1 MQVGLVFIDSYYDN
15 PSTIKGSINARG
27 IFINDIIAP
36 VVASSTNSEF
46 MVRASDKNDTEN
58 VKKAL
63 MIINP
68 DAYYWGLINDED
80 ALKEIFKRSNIRMA
94 GNVCNQMKKE
104 ALFRPKPSP
113 ELVQELQMLDEG
125 NVAAFEGRDIATFDL
140 AIMRTLPRLKGI
152 SANLRKQLIV
162 TLRIRTWW
170 GIVICFSLVI
180 SGPRWMTL
188 TFFALISFLAL
199 KEYCTL
205 ISVHF
210 PRWLYLVIPL
220 NYLLIGFN
228 CFELF
233 LLFIPL
239 TGFLILATWR
249 VFVGDPSGFLHI
261 VSAIFWGWIMTVFAL
276 SHTAWLLMLPTINI
290 QGGALLVL
298 FLLALTGS
306 NNIAQYL
313 WGKSCGRRKVVPK
326 VSPGKTLEGLVGGV
340 ITTMI
345 ASLIIGPLLT
355 PLNTL
360 QALLA
365 GLLIGISGF
374 CGDVVMSA
382 IKRDIGVKDS
392 GKLLPGHGGLLD
404 RIDSLIFTATVF
416 FYFIRYCCY

>member
-1 MQVGLVFIDSYYDN
+1 MKLHYVFV
-15 PSTIKGSINARG
+15 PGG
-27 IFINDIIAP
+27 
-36 VVASSTNSEF
+36 
-46 MVRASDKNDTEN
+46 
-58 VKKAL
+58 
-63 MIINP
+63 
-68 DAYYWGLINDED
+68 
-80 ALKEIFKRSNIRMA
+80 
-94 GNVCNQMKKE
+94 
-104 ALFRPKPSP
+104 
-113 ELVQELQMLDEG
+113 
-125 NVAAFEGRDIATFDL
+125 
-140 AIMRTLPRLKGI
+140 
-152 SANLRKQLIV
+152 
-162 TLRIRTWW
+162 

-210 PRWLYLVIPL
+210 PRWLYWVIPL
-220 NYLLIGFN
+220 NYLFIGFN
-228 CFELF
+228 CFELY

-239 TGFLILATWR
+239 AGFLILATGQ
-249 VFVGDPSGFLHI
+249 VFMGDPSGFLHT

-276 SHTAWLLMLPTINI
+276 SHAAWLLMLPTTNI

-298 FLLALTGS
+298 FLLALTES
-306 NNIAQYL
+306 NDIAQYL

-404 RIDSLIFTATVF
+404 RIDSLIFTAPVF

>member
-1 MQVGLVFIDSYYDN
+1 MLEKSLATLF
-15 PSTIKGSINARG
+15 
-27 IFINDIIAP
+27 
-36 VVASSTNSEF
+36 
-46 MVRASDKNDTEN
+46 
-58 VKKAL
+58 AL
-63 MIINP
+63 LIL
-68 DAYYWGLINDED
+68 ATLINRFLLWRLPERKGDE
-80 ALKEIFKRSNIRMA
+80 
-94 GNVCNQMKKE
+94 
-104 ALFRPKPSP
+104 
-113 ELVQELQMLDEG
+113 
-125 NVAAFEGRDIATFDL
+125 
-140 AIMRTLPRLKGI
+140 
-152 SANLRKQLIV
+152 V

-188 TFFALISFLAL
+188 TFFTLISFLAL

-210 PRWLYLVIPL
+210 PRWLYWVIPL

-249 VFVGDPSGFLHI
+249 VFVGDPSGFLHT

-276 SHTAWLLMLPTINI
+276 SHAAWLLMLPTINI

-298 FLLALTGS
+298 FLLALTES
-306 NNIAQYL
+306 NDIAQYL
-313 WGKSCGRRKVVPK
+313 WGKSFGRRKVVPK

-345 ASLIIGPLLT
+345 ASMIIGPLLT
-355 PLNTL
+355 PLNAW

-365 GLLIGISGF
+365 GLLIGVSGF
-374 CGDVVMSA
+374 WVM
-382 IKRDIGVKDS
+382 
-392 GKLLPGHGGLLD
+392 LP
-404 RIDSLIFTATVF
+404 T
-416 FYFIRYCCY
+416 Y